1 MVAAGGSEVRTDD
14 AGFTLIES
22 LVALAILAV
31 SAVSLLMATE
41 AYVARIDG
49 LESRALAQLA
59 AENRL
64 VEIELGTDAD
74 PGPAVLLGRSF
85 RVTEARTPTE
95 DPELQRIDLDVT
107 DLAVAMTYRGFVGF
121 VATGRAR

>member
-1 MVAAGGSEVRTDD
+1 MFLGND

-22 LVALAILAV
+22 LVALAVLAV

-64 VEIELGTDAD
+64 AEIEFGAD
-74 PGPAVLLGRSF
+74 PDPDPELAVLLGRSF
-85 RVTEARTPTE
+85 RVTEVRTPTE
-95 DPELQRIDLDVT
+95 DPELERIDIEVT
-107 DLAVAMTYRGFVGF
+107 DLAGAATYRGFVGF
-121 VATGRAR
+121 VGTGSAR